1 MRVLM
6 IASECVPFV
15 KTGGLADVVGALPR
29 ALANL
34 GHRVDVVIPRYRGI
48 TVGAPA
54 GRVTVPLEGRLVDAD
69 VYAVD
74 DRGVQFVFIDRPEY
88 FDRAQLYGIGNDDY
102 PDNPARF
109 ALLNRAALEWAASSG
124 EPYDV
129 VHAHDWQAGLAP
141 VLLARE
147 FRATDAFRHA
157 AAVFTI
163 HNLAYQGVFD
173 PGWLPRLGLGQ
184 DLMHVD
190 ALEYWGRI
198 SFLKAGIVFS
208 RLITTVSPR
217 YAKEIQTPSFGF
229 GFDGILRSRAGDL
242 IGILNGIDYDQ
253 WDPGRDRYLPVP
265 YDATH
270 LEGKDAA
277 KRLVLET
284 FGLPT
289 DDEVRQRPLVAMISR
304 LVDQKGLDLLAEI
317 AEKLP
322 SLGASFVLLG
332 AGEPRY
338 ENLWRTLAHR
348 YPDRIG
354 ARIGFDEALAHR
366 IEAGADLF
374 LMPSRFEPCGLNQ
387 MYSLRYGTVPVVRAT
402 GGLYDTVHNFD
413 PATGAGS
420 GFTFEPY
427 SAFAMLQT
435 LQSALRTYQNRPVWR
450 RLQVAGMG
458 QDFSWAGSARKYA
471 AAYERATIGI

>member
-1 MRVLM
+1 
-6 IASECVPFV
+6 
-15 KTGGLADVVGALPR
+15 
-29 ALANL
+29 
-34 GHRVDVVIPRYRGI
+34 
-48 TVGAPA
+48 
-54 GRVTVPLEGRLVDAD
+54 
-69 VYAVD
+69 
-74 DRGVQFVFIDRPEY
+74 
-88 FDRAQLYGIGNDDY
+88 
-102 PDNPARF
+102 
-109 ALLNRAALEWAASSG
+109 
-124 EPYDV
+124 
-129 VHAHDWQAGLAP
+129 
-141 VLLARE
+141 
-147 FRATDAFRHA
+147 
-157 AAVFTI
+157 
-163 HNLAYQGVFD
+163 
-173 PGWLPRLGLGQ
+173 
-184 DLMHVD
+184 
-190 ALEYWGRI
+190 
-198 SFLKAGIVFS
+198 
-208 RLITTVSPR
+208 VSPQ
-217 YAKEIQTPSFGF
+217 YAKEIQTPPFGF

>member
-34 GHRVDVVIPRYRGI
+34 GHRVDVVIPRYQGI